1 MRLNLALLVVLALC
15 AVAVVSAQHS
25 TRRIFSQYEQ
35 ERAREKQLN
44 VEYDQLQLEQSTW
57 AMHTRVER
65 IAVQRLGMQPTDPR
79 STRQV
84 SVPIEQALEIR

>member
-1 MRLNLALLVVLALC
+1 MRLNIALIIVLALC
-15 AVAVVSAQHS
+15 AVGVVSGQHS
-25 TRRIFSQYEQ
+25 ARRLFMQYEQ
-35 ERAREKQLN
+35 ERSREKQLN
-44 VEYDQLQLEQSTW
+44 VEYDQLQIEQSTW

-84 SVPIEQALEIR
+84 SVPIEQALEVR